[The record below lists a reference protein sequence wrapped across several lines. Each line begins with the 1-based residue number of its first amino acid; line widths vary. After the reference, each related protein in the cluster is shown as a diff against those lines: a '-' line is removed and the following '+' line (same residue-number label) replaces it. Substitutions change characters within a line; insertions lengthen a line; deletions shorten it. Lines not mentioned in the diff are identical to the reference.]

1 MLHTHTPHTTHN
13 TQSQTHSHT
22 HSHSLTHLTLTL
34 TYSKMRIDVEQDNH
48 SQQHSS
54 SSALHTHMPRIR
66 TIPSPLIHS
75 LTRSLAH
82 SYTHSHTLTHMHW
95 CWAGQI
101 LTAAHLFRRAAHA
114 RCNTCTSFSANAGCA
129 RCTRG
134 WRVIVDEGIHT
145 HTNTLRAYYI
155 NDTTRLWDAASARV
169 WRHTYTYTCARAH
182 THTYKHTYCRV

>member
-1 MLHTHTPHTTHN
+1 
-13 TQSQTHSHT
+13 
-22 HSHSLTHLTLTL
+22 
-34 TYSKMRIDVEQDNH
+34 MRIDVEQDNF

-54 SSALHTHMPRIR
+54 FSALHTHMQRIR
-66 TIPSPLIHS
+66 TIPSSLIHS

-82 SYTHSHTLTHMHW
+82 SYSHSPTLTHMHW
-95 CWAGQI
+95 CRTGQI

-114 RCNTCTSFSANAGCA
+114 RCNTSNSFSANAGCA
-129 RCTRG
+129 RCTRR

-155 NDTTRLWDAASARV
+155 NDTTRLWDVASARACT
-169 WRHTYTYTCARAH
+169 HTYPCARAH